1 VQQVQQ
7 GLKVKLDHQ
16 VVGLRVQRVQQDLR
30 VHLDQQAVLKV
41 KQVPLA

>member
-1 VQQVQQ
+1 VQQ
-7 GLKVKLDHQ
+7 GLKVKLDHP
-16 VVGLRVQRVQQDLR
+16 VMGLRVQQAQQDLR